1 MNEGTQKIERIKKTS
16 KAVMNV
22 SKISMVF
29 CIVMD
34 CLLLL
39 IGVILIGFK
48 NIWNELLIEGINSG
62 AMDISDVPFS
72 SFFGPAVFESGEFI
86 EALFGYLMSMLGGLV
101 FLTVI
106 LYFVS
111 RIFKKF
117 RESYSPPFNERIVK
131 DLQITFI
138 LITLISLKSS
148 LLVGLVFG
156 LALWCVLEIFE
167 YGCELQKQSD
177 ETL

>member
-16 KAVMNV
+16 KAVMIV
-22 SKISMVF
+22 SKISMIF
-29 CIVMD
+29 CLVLD
-34 CLLLL
+34 CLLFL

-48 NIWNELLIEGINSG
+48 NTLNELLIEGINSG
-62 AMDISDVPFS
+62 AMDISEVPFS
-72 SFFGPAVFESGEFI
+72 SFFGPAVFESGEFT

-101 FLTVI
+101 FLTII
-106 LYFVS
+106 LYFV
-111 RIFKKF
+111 RKVFKEF
-117 RESYSPPFNERIVK
+117 RESYSPFTGRIVK
-131 DLQITFI
+131 NLRITFI
-138 LITLISLKSS
+138 LITLISLRNS

-156 LALWCVLEIFE
+156 LALWCVLEVFE